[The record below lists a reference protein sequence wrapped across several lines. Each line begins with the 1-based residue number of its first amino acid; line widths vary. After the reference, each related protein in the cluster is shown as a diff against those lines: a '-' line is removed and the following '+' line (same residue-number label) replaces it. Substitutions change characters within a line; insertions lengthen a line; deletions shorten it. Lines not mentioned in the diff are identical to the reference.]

1 MQRNLAFTQFRKEA
15 EQEGTTQSAG
25 SSITTSSQPDQS
37 SFALHR
43 GSPDNA
49 DAQKESKMFAR

>member
-1 MQRNLAFTQFRKEA
+1 MQRKEAFTQFRKEA
-15 EQEGTTQSAG
+15 EQKGTTQPAG
-25 SSITTSSQPDQS
+25 CITTSSQPDQS

-49 DAQKESKMFAR
+49 DAQWESKVFAR